1 MSQAT
6 QSTKASV
13 VFAPSGAARRLP
25 AGEVDGLGFFASRRP
40 TAPIVVEDGAYRTS
54 TEVSSPVLSA
64 SSLDLR
70 AWSSLIAA
78 RWGSG
83 NPIPTRSTASEPAAA
98 DVSVPEVLLLDTCEH
113 DSSDVTISDD
123 WRRLSRWVEQS
134 RPAAA
139 ELYPRE
145 LAARIDTLDSVIDRD
160 LIDTLFAV
168 VHLSADAGDEQLDR
182 RDFLHGAQEHAVLRR
197 VFYARLGWFDDI
209 LSRNE
214 FILGDRFTDVDAHLF
229 GVLLTFDI
237 GYRNAFPVPDAAIV
251 DYPHLWEYAKRI
263 YAIEGLVSDAD
274 RRAIGLLPQADG
286 TYAAPWGAPA
296 FTETVDDIRAAW
308 NV

>member
-13 VFAPSGAARRLP
+13 VFTPSDTARRLP
-25 AGEVDGLGFFASRRP
+25 AGEVDALGFFASHRP
-40 TAPIVVEDGAYRTS
+40 AAPIVVEDGAYRAPV
-54 TEVSSPVLSA
+54 EISSPVLSA
-64 SSLDLR
+64 SPLDPR

-83 NPIPTRSTASEPAAA
+83 EPIPTRSAESKPASA
-98 DVSVPEVLLLDTCEH
+98 DVSVPEVLLLDSRDH

-123 WRRLSRWVEQS
+123 WRRLSRWIEQS
-134 RPAAA
+134 RSAAS
-139 ELYPRE
+139 ELYPQE
-145 LAARIDTLDSVIDRD
+145 LAARIDALDDVIDRD
-160 LIDTLFAV
+160 LVDALFAV

-182 RDFLHGAQEHAVLRR
+182 RDFLHGAQGHAVLRR

-214 FILGDRFTDVDAHLF
+214 FILGDRFTDADAHLF

-263 YAIEGLVSDAD
+263 YAIGGLVSDAD
-274 RRAIGLLPQADG
+274 KRAIGLLPQADG

-296 FTETVDDIRAAW
+296 FTETVADIRAAW